1 MKFKISTV
9 YTVILFVMLASQA
22 LILVGLPFGA
32 YAMVSVGAWSIMLCE
47 VLALIMLFADGKRQ
61 LLDNNRLMMIAIL
74 ALLSVC
80 VVILSSSIDFDN
92 IIKLVT
98 FLQLPTFLFIAT
110 RNNTKKLKEVIYAA
124 NLLYPVLF
132 FILYLSPLAY
142 RFVGAYGEIRGDDI
156 TLGYNNPN
164 ETALYLMFC
173 FFILLSA
180 FFYYKNKLMVRF
192 IAATEICF
200 LAFLIYK
207 TDCRAVLVV
216 CMLVFAYMLFS
227 VELYVQPLFI
237 GAIFII
243 PIIYTI
249 IVVCFPSL
257 AYLEFMGETIE
268 NGRMNIILE
277 YIDNLD
283 AFGLLFGNFEKYNLN
298 NMHNGMLSVVASLGI
313 VVFGVYFAA
322 LYFGYKRIL
331 CGTVGKRDYMPLA
344 LGMLGIIL
352 HSIAEAAPLV
362 SGSVYAASIFMIAYL
377 AVPDKE
383 TNGSEEI
390 ENITH

>member
-1 MKFKISTV
+1 MRFKISTV
-9 YTVILFVMLASQA
+9 YTTILCVMLASQA
-22 LILVGLPFGA
+22 LILAGLPFGVHI
-32 YAMVSVGAWSIMLCE
+32 MVSVGAWSIMLCE
-47 VLALIMLFADGKRQ
+47 ALALLMLFADGKRQ

-74 ALLSVC
+74 AVLSVC
-80 VVILSSSIDFDN
+80 AVILSSSIDFN
-92 IIKLVT
+92 AIIKLVT

-110 RNNTKKLKEVIYAA
+110 RNNTKRLKEVIYTA
-124 NLLYPVLF
+124 NLIYPVLF
-132 FILYLSPLAY
+132 LILYLSPLAY
-142 RFVGAYGEIRGDDI
+142 RFVGEYGEVKNDDI

-173 FFILLSA
+173 YFIVLSA
-180 FFYYKNKLMVRF
+180 FFYYKNKPTVRF
-192 IAATEICF
+192 IAAVEICF

-216 CMLVFAYMLFS
+216 CMLVLVYMLFS
-227 VELYVQPLFI
+227 AELYVQPLFI
-237 GAIFII
+237 GAVFII
-243 PIIYTI
+243 PIVYTI

-283 AFGLLFGNFEKYNLN
+283 AFGLLFGNFEKYQLG

-313 VVFGVYFAA
+313 VVFGVYFTA

-331 CGTVGKRDYMPLA
+331 RGTVGKRDYMPLA

-352 HSIAEAAPLV
+352 HSVAEAAPLV
-362 SGSVYAASIFMIAYL
+362 SGSVYAVSIFMIAYL
-377 AVPDKE
+377 AVPEKE

-390 ENITH
+390 ENIAS